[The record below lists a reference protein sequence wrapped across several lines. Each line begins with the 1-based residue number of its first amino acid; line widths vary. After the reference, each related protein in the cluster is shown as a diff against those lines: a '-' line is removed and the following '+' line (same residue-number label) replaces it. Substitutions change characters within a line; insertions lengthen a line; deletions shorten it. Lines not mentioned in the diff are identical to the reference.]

1 MIIGIINKTEE
12 DMNKCLKEFWENT
25 YEQVSKISKKM
36 KDAKEEFNTN
46 IKIFILKVKLKF

>member
-46 IKIFILKVKLKF
+46 IKIFFLKVKLKF